1 MGFFGTIFKAVA
13 RGVKSVGGKAFK
25 GLKSAG
31 EAVKRGFKSGVE
43 QIKKGVSKIKNTFT
57 KSKQKKP
64 WKEGDPARFA
74 DVGGGNRMAYKGGR
88 PVTGKAIRGNPY
100 AGKPKPKGYAQDT
113 FKYIDN
119 LTDPESL
126 LL

>member
-57 KSKQKKP
+57 KSKQKKTMERRRSSQICRCR
-64 WKEGDPARFA
+64 WRKSHG
-74 DVGGGNRMAYKGGR
+74 V
-88 PVTGKAIRGNPY
+88 
-100 AGKPKPKGYAQDT
+100 
-113 FKYIDN
+113 
-119 LTDPESL
+119 
-126 LL
+126 